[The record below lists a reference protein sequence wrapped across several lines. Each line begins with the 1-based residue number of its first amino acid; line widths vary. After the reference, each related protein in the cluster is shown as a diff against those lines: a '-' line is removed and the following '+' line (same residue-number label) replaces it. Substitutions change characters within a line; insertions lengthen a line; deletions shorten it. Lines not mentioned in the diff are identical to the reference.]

1 MELTRLE
8 TDKSTG
14 GRPPA
19 REALVQVAVKLPL
32 SQHRALMRLCSDLR
46 CRPSDAIRT
55 AIAKMID
62 ERLDG
67 SGENV

>member
-1 MELTRLE
+1 MELMILE

-19 REALVQVAVKLPL
+19 REALIQVAVKLPL
-32 SQHRALMRLCSDLR
+32 SQHRALRRLCSDLQ

-55 AIAKMID
+55 ALANMIH

-67 SGENV
+67 GGQNV